1 MRATA
6 LQAPPWLV
14 VIDKGSYETLTYFL
28 NRTMAELWQRKH
40 GGQLYERELEPPYWR
55 AAKPRQTDRHQPH
68 NRAADSI
75 REEYTRPAS
84 LPAEREHPEQTR

>member
-28 NRTMAELWQRKH
+28 NRTMAELWRRKH

-55 AAKPRQTDRHQPH
+55 AAKLRQTDRHQPH
-68 NRAADSI
+68 DGPVYGLNGVRVVGRARQSA
-75 REEYTRPAS
+75 
-84 LPAEREHPEQTR
+84 L